1 MFAHAWRILCL
12 LVYYL
17 TIPFISVTGAWI
29 IWDQG
34 RVTSECIRS
43 APDKIEPSVRF
54 IIHPLDKIEP

>member
-43 APDKIEPSVRF
+43 APEQVYWFVPIV
-54 IIHPLDKIEP
+54 LLTGL